1 MAGSVCASLTFM
13 YPKLYAYPYV
23 VVLALRLHDREAR
36 RRGRVDVR
44 RGRVGRGARHVRQVD
59 IVHLEHELAEDVE
72 DLLCQPVRDVR
83 VAREAIRRLVAVR
96 RAQRAYD
103 KIDRWC
109 EIGRY
114 ECAKGVEEAN
124 TYLHPY
130 AINWSDER
138 QQIYYLSRKEQ
149 AKVRRWWHRM
159 RAYGL
164 RRPRRSYDVLG
175 DMERAQATVSAGVAA
190 CVESLVQEVERAC
203 KPAPKVP
210 SPPRVRT
217 TRKRGQ
223 K

>member
-1 MAGSVCASLTFM
+1 MERWL
-13 YPKLYAYPYV
+13 
-23 VVLALRLHDREAR
+23 
-36 RRGRVDVR
+36 
-44 RGRVGRGARHVRQVD
+44 
-59 IVHLEHELAEDVE
+59 
-72 DLLCQPVRDVR
+72 
-83 VAREAIRRLVAVR
+83 
-96 RAQRAYD
+96 
-103 KIDRWC
+103 KIC
-109 EIGRY
+109 GY
-114 ECAKGVEEAN
+114 ERAKGLEEAN
-124 TYLHPY
+124 TYLGPY

-159 RAYGL
+159 WAYGL

-210 SPPRVRT
+210 SPPRVHAK
-217 TRKRGQ
+217 RKRGQ